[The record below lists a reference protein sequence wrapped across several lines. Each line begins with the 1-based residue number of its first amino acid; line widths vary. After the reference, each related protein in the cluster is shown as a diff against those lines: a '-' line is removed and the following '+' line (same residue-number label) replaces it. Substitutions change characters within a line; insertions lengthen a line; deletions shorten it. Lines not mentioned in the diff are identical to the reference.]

1 MNRFFYIFI
10 FLTQFFLISNYIYAG
25 SIYFNND
32 PHYEFWGVSKSNVS
46 ADPQVLDIFPDI
58 ENNYVYIA
66 GDFDLVGLNIG
77 KGSLFSATSGNLLIP
92 TTSLR
97 NLRINDTIY
106 AVVPDNSGGFYIAG
120 NFNLVGTTTVGRVI
134 HILADGTLDNNFKPM
149 VNNTVL
155 ALALSSDGSILYI
168 GGMFTQVNS
177 TTKNYVAALNTSNGS
192 LVSSFN
198 ADANNTVRSLV
209 LSSDNST
216 LYIGG
221 TFTQVN
227 SITKNYVAA
236 LNTSNGSLVSSL
248 NFNINGIVY
257 KIAYSNNKLF
267 IGGDLILA
275 NTQLKRGLARF
286 NLLTGEID
294 NSFVFDTNG
303 LITQIKF
310 SPDKSKI
317 YVAGLFTEING
328 VSRSNIAAIN
338 SSDGSLITSFNA
350 NTDNFVFPLALSSDG
365 SILYIGGAFTQVN
378 STPKNRIAALNTSNG
393 SLVSSF
399 NADANNTVYSLA
411 LSSDNSTLYIGGD
424 FTQVNSITKNYV
436 AALNTSD
443 GSLVSS
449 FNASADN
456 TVRSLVLSSDGSILY
471 IGGYFTQINS
481 TTKNY
486 IAALNTSDGSLVSS
500 FNADANNTVF
510 ALALSSDGSI
520 LYSGGAFTQIN
531 STTKNYFAALNIS
544 DGSLINYFDP
554 SFSGNVLKIVPDN
567 RLLFVGGAFIA
578 VNNLPRPFF
587 AIFPGFSKLNFTSS
601 EQSVI
606 AGNLSNKI
614 DFILKDFYNNNFQPA
629 TSVLIYLTSTSVNG
643 SFYSVSNTSTVIS
656 QLSIINTATS
666 SFYYKDTKAGAHS
679 LKISALPYAS
689 ATQNITILP
698 AVTSTNVV
706 INNNNSQTTSTNV
719 TLTLTA
725 TYLDSSTSSKQV
737 RISNNGVNYATITFA
752 TTVLWDLADSNYG
765 GNSNQGIKNVYAI
778 FLDIYNNESSLATDS
793 IEYIII
799 SSATTTTN
807 EGSRASGYVRQQ
819 PFYRQQNTILDV
831 QLFAENLKQILAEI
845 IQSPKICKPYITNES
860 NGQRFRKIK
869 IFLNKFEGTK
879 LKLTPRFDYQ
889 LKKELANFQKK
900 YNLKFSSGKLTRE
913 TINKINDLYC
923 LRYK

>member
-32 PHYEFWGVSKSNVS
+32 PHYEFWGVSKSNVFG
-46 ADPQVLDIFPDI
+46 DPVVFDIFPDI
-58 ENNYVYIA
+58 ENNYLYIA

-177 TTKNYVAALNTSNGS
+177 TTKNYVAALNTSDGS

-198 ADANNTVRSLV
+198 ADANNTVFALTLSSDGSILYIGGMFTQVNSTTKNYVAALNTSDGSLVSSFNADANSAVRSLV

-221 TFTQVN
+221 DFTQVN
-227 SITKNYVAA
+227 STTKNYVAA
-236 LNTSNGSLVSSL
+236 LNTSDGSLVSS
-248 NFNINGIVY
+248 FN
-257 KIAYSNNKLF
+257 A
-267 IGGDLILA
+267 DA
-275 NTQLKRGLARF
+275 
-286 NLLTGEID
+286 
-294 NSFVFDTNG
+294 
-303 LITQIKF
+303 
-310 SPDKSKI
+310 
-317 YVAGLFTEING
+317 
-328 VSRSNIAAIN
+328 N
-338 SSDGSLITSFNA
+338 SSVYSL
-350 NTDNFVFPLALSSDG
+350 VLSSDN
-365 SILYIGGAFTQVN
+365 STLYIGGAFTQVN
-378 STPKNRIAALNTSNG
+378 STTKNYVAALNTSDG

-399 NADANNTVYSLA
+399 NADANNTVFA
-411 LSSDNSTLYIGGD
+411 LTLSFDGSILYIGGD

-860 NGQRFRKIK
+860 KGQRFRKIK

-900 YNLKFSSGKLTRE
+900 YNLKFSSGNLTRE